1 MYVRIHKHKVRTAF
15 SCDHFGRNPRIPWSQ
30 PFPPW
35 ALTVRSDGHFST
47 CLKIST
53 SVAEV
58 RVTWGPGR
66 ASRGITQGMVQGVTS
81 CQQGI
86 TKRRGPHYHTDLR
99 HSRGV
104 VAQTLQRTCGKSK
117 TDHEQRKP
125 DRSFRQKPDS
135 ERRSIGNECIC
146 IACPRDN
153 TQAQA
158 VLQVSTPQSKDFAI
172 EKTARKHQALSSRE
186 TMGSSVR
193 QFRASAQTTSSN
205 KRKSSVRSRHSDQDK
220 SSWQYAQHESRPKRC
235 RAPTTRTI
243 TRPGPMPAAAAAA
256 AERQAA
262 PSQGVPRRAAVEH
275 PPAAEPQAAPSQG
288 AHRPV
293 AVAPLRPAAAAVRAV
308 LGKRQADH
316 LMGCACAFREHS
328 CVCPLT
334 GRPVHARHGCTQ
346 APRQRAHALS
356 LPPCTLKQHRI

>member
-1 MYVRIHKHKVRTAF
+1 M
-15 SCDHFGRNPRIPWSQ
+15 
-30 PFPPW
+30 
-35 ALTVRSDGHFST
+35 
-47 CLKIST
+47 
-53 SVAEV
+53 
-58 RVTWGPGR
+58 TWGPGR
-66 ASRGITQGMVQGVTS
+66 ARRGITQGMVQGVMS
-81 CQQGI
+81 CQP
-86 TKRRGPHYHTDLR
+86 RYNNRDGPEYHTDLR

-104 VAQTLQRTCGKSK
+104 MAQTLQQTCGMSK

-125 DRSFRQKPDS
+125 DRSFRQKTDS

-193 QFRASAQTTSSN
+193 QFRARNQTISSN
-205 KRKSSVRSRHSDQDK
+205 KRKSSARSRHSDQDK

-235 RAPTTRTI
+235 RARTTRTI

-262 PSQGVPRRAAVEH
+262 PSQGVPRRAAAER
-275 PPAAEPQAAPSQG
+275 PPAAERQALPSQG
-288 AHRPV
+288 ARPV
-293 AVAPLRPAAAAVRAV
+293 AVAPLRPAAAVRAV

-316 LMGCACAFREHS
+316 LIGCACAFREQS

-334 GRPVHARHGCTQ
+334 GRPVHARHGCTFDT
-346 APRQRAHALS
+346 RQGAHALS
-356 LPPCTLKQHRI
+356 IPPCTLQQHRI